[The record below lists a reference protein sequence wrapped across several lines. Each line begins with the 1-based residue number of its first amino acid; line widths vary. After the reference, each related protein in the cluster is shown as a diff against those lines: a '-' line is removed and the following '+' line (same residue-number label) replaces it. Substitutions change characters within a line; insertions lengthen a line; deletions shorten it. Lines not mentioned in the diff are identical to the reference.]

1 MIQAANEFLEIL
13 DNIYGVYLDGTEG
26 FSLVR
31 NKIIEG
37 QKNTNK
43 IIGMSIEDLDNAFFT
58 YGKGDPRNS
67 DSYNLHKCTQGKLKK
82 RNEKDGDNDSIIA
95 NLCIVLI
102 YQYWEDHYREQIAKE
117 LGHSNKNDLES
128 DIMGDLRLL
137 RISIIHH
144 KAIAKKEVGKC
155 KLLQWF
161 EDGDKIYVN
170 REMFEDIIFYIK
182 ADIKL
187 INEDYINHGSI
198 LLLRKKFDLALKSFE
213 KAIEIKPDSSEAW
226 SNKCITLNNLGRYDE
241 ALKAAE
247 KVMELKPDSSEAWS
261 NKGITLNNLGRYDEA
276 LKAAKKAIEIKPD
289 NINAWFNK
297 CASLFYLGRYDE
309 ALKAAEK
316 AIEIRPDNAEAWSN
330 KGITLIKLNR
340 HNEAI
345 KTYENAIELNPDNAS
360 YWFNLACSYAI
371 QKVREKTLSNLKRAI
386 DLDKS
391 FKEKAKEEKD
401 FEKLWDDGDFKKL
414 IL

>member
-1 MIQAANEFLEIL
+1 MIQASNEFLEIL

-37 QKNTNK
+37 QQNTSK
-43 IIGMSIEDLDNAFFT
+43 ITGMSIEDLDNASFT

-82 RNEKDGDNDSIIA
+82 RNEKDGDNDAIIA

-117 LGHSNKNDLES
+117 LGHYKKNDLKS
-128 DIMGDLRLL
+128 DIMKDLNLL
-137 RISIIHH
+137 RQSIVHH
-144 KAIAKKEVGKC
+144 RAIAKKEVEKC

-161 EDGDKIYVN
+161 KDGDKIYVN
-170 REMFEDIIFYIK
+170 RKMFEDIVFYIK

-198 LLLRKKFDLALKSFE
+198 LFLRGKFDLALKSFE
-213 KAIEIKPDSSEAW
+213 KEIE
-226 SNKCITLNNLGRYDE
+226 L
-241 ALKAAE
+241 
-247 KVMELKPDSSEAWS
+247 
-261 NKGITLNNLGRYDEA
+261 
-276 LKAAKKAIEIKPD
+276 KPD

-297 CASLFYLGRYDE
+297 SASLFYLGRYDE

-316 AIEIRPDNAEAWSN
+316 TIELKPDNAEAWSN
-330 KGITLIKLNR
+330 KGTTLTKLNR

-345 KTYENAIELNPDNAS
+345 KTYEKAIELNSDNAS

-371 QKVREKTLSNLKRAI
+371 QEVREKMLSNLKRAI
-386 DLDKS
+386 ELDKS

-401 FEKLWDDGDFKKL
+401 FEKFLDDGYFKKL

>member
-1 MIQAANEFLEIL
+1 MIQASNEFLEIL

-37 QKNTNK
+37 QQNTSK
-43 IIGMSIEDLDNAFFT
+43 ITGMSIEDLDNASFT

-82 RNEKDGDNDSIIA
+82 RNEKDGDNDAIIA

-117 LGHSNKNDLES
+117 LGHYKKNDLKS
-128 DIMGDLRLL
+128 DIMKDLNLL
-137 RISIIHH
+137 RQSIVHH
-144 KAIAKKEVGKC
+144 RAIAKKEVEKC

-161 EDGDKIYVN
+161 KDGDKIYVN
-170 REMFEDIIFYIK
+170 RKMFEDIVFYIK

-198 LLLRKKFDLALKSFE
+198 LFLRGKFDLALKSFE
-213 KAIEIKPDSSEAW
+213 KEIELKPDNINAW
-226 SNKCITLNNLGRYDE
+226 FNKSASLFYLGRYDE

-247 KVMELKPDSSEAWS
+247 K
-261 NKGITLNNLGRYDEA
+261 
-276 LKAAKKAIEIKPD
+276 AIELKPD

-316 AIEIRPDNAEAWSN
+316 TIELKPDNAEAWSN
-330 KGITLIKLNR
+330 KGTTLTKLNR

-345 KTYENAIELNPDNAS
+345 KTYEKAIELNSDNAS

-371 QKVREKTLSNLKRAI
+371 QEVREKMLSNLKRAI
-386 DLDKS
+386 ELDKS

-401 FEKLWDDGDFKKL
+401 FEKFLDDGYFKKL